1 MIRTFKNLSEIKT
14 FHGRYQYLKLKGVVG
29 KDTFG
34 YDRYLNQMLYTSGK
48 WRKLRD
54 WIIIRDGGCDLG
66 IDDYQMF
73 GSIVVHHMNPITIED
88 IELSRDCVF
97 NPNYL
102 ICTSRDTHN
111 AIHYG
116 DESLLPVLPTERR
129 KKDTCPWL
137 YP

>member
-14 FHGRYQYLKLKGVVG
+14 FNGRYQYLKLKGVVG

-34 YDRYLNQMLYTSGK
+34 YDRYLNQMLYTSKK
-48 WRKLRD
+48 WRELRD

-66 IDDYQMF
+66 IDDYQLF
-73 GSIVVHHMNPITIED
+73 DSIVVHHMNAITIED